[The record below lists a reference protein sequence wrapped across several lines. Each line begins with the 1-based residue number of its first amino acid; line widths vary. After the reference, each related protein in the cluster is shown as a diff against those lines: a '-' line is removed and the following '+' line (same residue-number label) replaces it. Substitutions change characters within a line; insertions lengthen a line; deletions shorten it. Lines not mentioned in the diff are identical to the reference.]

1 MSRKISSRKEGRA
14 RDTSKIIM
22 VKLIL
27 VKNGTQMKRILAW
40 MNKKRW
46 LTLPSNPPRHRCS
59 SPTSP
64 MAPLLPLASWQRGI
78 RYIYLIKSLMIMM
91 MKATLDAQEDL
102 FVLEKERNLEL
113 QGLLTKRDEMLS
125 NLTKEASI
133 AEATIEDKERELSYA
148 KAVIIDL
155 ANAKEALELSVS
167 SLTIFKIKNSK
178 CNLKNARTPPPHP

>member
-1 MSRKISSRKEGRA
+1 MENKMISEFGLNGYN
-14 RDTSKIIM
+14 IIT
-22 VKLIL
+22 KLMEKL
-27 VKNGTQMKRILAW
+27 EKW
-40 MNKKRW
+40 
-46 LTLPSNPPRHRCS
+46 
-59 SPTSP
+59 
-64 MAPLLPLASWQRGI
+64 
-78 RYIYLIKSLMIMM
+78 
-91 MKATLDAQEDL
+91 KATLDAQEGL